1 MTAPTQAV
9 DQQRAR
15 GDLNKHAV
23 GLFSQQI
30 WCWGRDILRPEGNW
44 LIEIGFDRIEPPEDR
59 KECSSVYS
67 LELPQGRCIVLRGF
81 GVFYGDLYH
90 GGVFLPRYDFR
101 PKYTPQ
107 ATLESPP
114 WSDADLPSLNP
125 PTDSTQA
132 SCVILTSDLIEWI
145 RAYEMNIVEMLGADY
160 RRATL
165 LDWENG
171 KRLTIPAE
179 EMASA
184 WQQLGVSVAEEFG
197 AGMQPSRMKTDRTHA

>member
-1 MTAPTQAV
+1 MTVPLQTK

-30 WCWGRDILRPEGNW
+30 WCWGQDILRPEGNW

-59 KECSSVYS
+59 KEFSSVYS
-67 LELPQGRCIVLRGF
+67 LVLPQGRCIVLRGF

-101 PKYTPQ
+101 PKYTTQ
-107 ATLESPP
+107 ATLEAPP
-114 WSDADLPSLNP
+114 WSDADLPTLSP
-125 PTDSTQA
+125 PAESTQA
-132 SCVILTSDLIEWI
+132 SCVTLTSDLIDWI
-145 RAYEMNIVEMLGADY
+145 RAYEMNIVEVLGVEY

-171 KRLTIPAE
+171 KRLIVPAE
-179 EMASA
+179 EMACA
-184 WQQLGVSVAEEFG
+184 WQQLGVAIAEDFG
-197 AGMQPSRMKTDRTHA
+197 ALMPPCRTKRSRTHA